1 MLVEQT
7 TNLMDDIST
16 KAKKNHNKRAMA
28 AYQSFMPESDPLS
41 ANNVRFDKAAG
52 VSDKGSIDMATY
64 PNPAKQDK
72 ETAVEQL
79 EKEQGTTEKNR
90 KNEMV
95 IVSNTTS
102 AEDYKKMEEDGF
114 SLADM
119 DSRTI
124 ITVTDKI
131 KAVLAKAG
139 VDISQY
145 GDTLTKEQLQE
156 ITGNPAVA
164 NCIRQTLE
172 ANDLPVTD
180 ANMEDSLK
188 ALEQAVSLPEVSDE
202 AKAYLIK
209 NEMEPSISNVYTAQH
224 SGTNEAVI
232 SSEESNID
240 FDSLQPQIE
249 EIITEAELEVDEE
262 NVAGSKWLIANDIP
276 LTGDNLQYFKDLGT
290 LSEQI
295 KNDQVD
301 WNQIID
307 SMAKAIAAGK
317 RPQDASMITAR
328 RQLEETRLAMT
339 IQGSK
344 VMERNGIEVDT
355 QPLEEL
361 VENLKEQEVYYHGLL
376 ESAGIGSNW
385 KNVNTMAK
393 TLEIFEDLKKQPAYV
408 IGQIDASDSIQ
419 TIHDKGSQLQ
429 QELDKARQSYEAL
442 MTSPRKD
449 MGDSIQKAFANVNE
463 ILTDMN
469 MDITEGNRRAV
480 RILAYN
486 NTEITP
492 ENLTTIKGMDE
503 EMQRAF
509 RNMNPA
515 VTMEMI
521 RKGENPLDMS
531 MEQLNKA
538 VEEIKQETGSEEQE
552 RFNKFLWRMEQNHE
566 ISKEER
572 SSYIGIYRL
581 IAQVEKTDGAALGFL
596 MNQGADITMR
606 NLLTAVRSS
615 KKGNT
620 MDYRVS
626 DDFEGVQAKSD
637 TLRIDEQIEAGFQ
650 QNCLRDILDQITPEK
665 LSRLGEPQ
673 VENMT
678 PEQLAEALAQMEETE
693 PEQQLT
699 ENYRQE
705 QLYMYQKVL
714 SAPEEVYSYLD
725 HYDIPNSMAN
735 VLAASEMLRKPNQMM
750 SLLWKQNGYSTES
763 RKMIKQMKE
772 KVLENFGE
780 AAQNPEALADAQEEL
795 ADVAEKVMDTMITE
809 NPEISTL
816 DIRAMRQMTAQ
827 FSICA
832 RQAREECYMVPVQ
845 IGESVTG
852 VSLKVVRGKEEKGV
866 VDILFDGGRVGRI
879 AASFQA
885 KDDMITGLVAA
896 SSSTTEQLLSYCKDE
911 IAELIAE
918 GVDGREEVVDLRV
931 VHAPDLSLSHYEM
944 AEIGREQ
951 KMRQNGELA
960 EDASNTVQTSR
971 LYHIAECVIQSLQV
985 IGDQ

>member
-971 LYHIAECVIQSLQV
+971 LYHIAECFIQSLQV

>member
-750 SLLWKQNGYSTES
+750 NLLWKQNGYSTES

-918 GVDGREEVVDLRV
+918 GVDGREEIVDLRV

-971 LYHIAECVIQSLQV
+971 LYHIAECFIQSLQV

>member
-918 GVDGREEVVDLRV
+918 GVDGREEIVDLRV

-971 LYHIAECVIQSLQV
+971 LYHIAECFIQSLQV

>member
-572 SSYIGIYRL
+572 SCYIGIYRL

-620 MDYRVS
+620 MDYRVA

-665 LSRLGEPQ
+665 MSRLGEPQ

-971 LYHIAECVIQSLQV
+971 LYHIAECFIQSLQV

>member
-572 SSYIGIYRL
+572 SCYIGIYRL

-750 SLLWKQNGYSTES
+750 NLLWKQNGYSTES

-918 GVDGREEVVDLRV
+918 GVDGREEIVDLRV

-971 LYHIAECVIQSLQV
+971 LYHIAECFIQSLQV

>member
-572 SSYIGIYRL
+572 SCYIGIYRL

-918 GVDGREEVVDLRV
+918 GVDGREEIVDLRV

-971 LYHIAECVIQSLQV
+971 LYHIAECFIQSLQV

>member
-572 SSYIGIYRL
+572 SCYIGIYRL

-750 SLLWKQNGYSTES
+750 NLLWKQNGYSTES

-971 LYHIAECVIQSLQV
+971 LYHIAECFIQSLQV

>member
-572 SSYIGIYRL
+572 S
-581 IAQVEKTDGAALGFL
+581 
-596 MNQGADITMR
+596 
-606 NLLTAVRSS
+606 
-615 KKGNT
+615 
-620 MDYRVS
+620 
-626 DDFEGVQAKSD
+626 
-637 TLRIDEQIEAGFQ
+637 
-650 QNCLRDILDQITPEK
+650 
-665 LSRLGEPQ
+665 
-673 VENMT
+673 
-678 PEQLAEALAQMEETE
+678 
-693 PEQQLT
+693 
-699 ENYRQE
+699 
-705 QLYMYQKVL
+705 
-714 SAPEEVYSYLD
+714 
-725 HYDIPNSMAN
+725 
-735 VLAASEMLRKPNQMM
+735 
-750 SLLWKQNGYSTES
+750 
-763 RKMIKQMKE
+763 
-772 KVLENFGE
+772 
-780 AAQNPEALADAQEEL
+780 
-795 ADVAEKVMDTMITE
+795 
-809 NPEISTL
+809 
-816 DIRAMRQMTAQ
+816 
-827 FSICA
+827 
-832 RQAREECYMVPVQ
+832 
-845 IGESVTG
+845 
-852 VSLKVVRGKEEKGV
+852 
-866 VDILFDGGRVGRI
+866 
-879 AASFQA
+879 
-885 KDDMITGLVAA
+885 
-896 SSSTTEQLLSYCKDE
+896 
-911 IAELIAE
+911 
-918 GVDGREEVVDLRV
+918 
-931 VHAPDLSLSHYEM
+931 
-944 AEIGREQ
+944 
-951 KMRQNGELA
+951 
-960 EDASNTVQTSR
+960 
-971 LYHIAECVIQSLQV
+971 
-985 IGDQ
+985 